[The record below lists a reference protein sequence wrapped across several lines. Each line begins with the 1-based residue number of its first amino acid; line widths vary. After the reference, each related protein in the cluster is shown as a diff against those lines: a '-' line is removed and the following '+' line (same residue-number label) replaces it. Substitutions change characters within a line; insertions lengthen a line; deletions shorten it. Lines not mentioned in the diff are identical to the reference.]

1 MKKRI
6 ILLTCCLLLAVSGC
20 RNQRTEGEEK
30 EQENQKSQEENQEQE
45 NQKSQEENQEQ
56 ENQKSQ
62 EENQEQPEETKT
74 EKEIPS
80 DEELS
85 LQENSET
92 HIEVS
97 DYFQNF
103 QQLVDILGM
112 EHTEGWQL
120 SDTDS
125 YKKDNFY
132 LEWLDDAFSMKDE
145 GTDYVS
151 LYGITVGDDM
161 TEADTAMK
169 ENGWITYYTNEN
181 TSAYLTTINDRAFM
195 ASFDGNEEGKVT
207 LWYLN
212 NWPQGEDIYEVL
224 NGQATAEESGDTQET
239 PDVSSEWKQA
249 YIDYINSH
257 GQFEISKLVNINN
270 DEIPELYINF
280 GTTASG
286 DVLCSYAE
294 GTVIEQP
301 MYNYG
306 FSYIEGQNLFRDLGG
321 HMDVYYDKIYTIQ
334 DGQFAM
340 LYSGDYGAEDNS
352 NVQLDESG
360 MPIYN
365 YYWNGTQVSSQEEYM
380 TLLNQVYNTEQAIT
394 PYDGAQYE
402 DGRYVGNG
410 LCDYNEI
417 IEAINNY

>member
-6 ILLTCCLLLAVSGC
+6 ILLTCCFLLAVSGC

-30 EQENQKSQEENQEQE
+30 EQE

-334 DGQFAM
+334 DGQFAL

>member
-1 MKKRI
+1 MSPRS
-6 ILLTCCLLLAVSGC
+6 V
-20 RNQRTEGEEK
+20 
-30 EQENQKSQEENQEQE
+30 
-45 NQKSQEENQEQ
+45 
-56 ENQKSQ
+56 
-62 EENQEQPEETKT
+62 
-74 EKEIPS
+74 
-80 DEELS
+80 
-85 LQENSET
+85 
-92 HIEVS
+92 
-97 DYFQNF
+97 
-103 QQLVDILGM
+103 
-112 EHTEGWQL
+112 
-120 SDTDS
+120 
-125 YKKDNFY
+125 
-132 LEWLDDAFSMKDE
+132 
-145 GTDYVS
+145 
-151 LYGITVGDDM
+151 
-161 TEADTAMK
+161 
-169 ENGWITYYTNEN
+169 
-181 TSAYLTTINDRAFM
+181 
-195 ASFDGNEEGKVT
+195 
-207 LWYLN
+207 
-212 NWPQGEDIYEVL
+212 
-224 NGQATAEESGDTQET
+224 
-239 PDVSSEWKQA
+239 
-249 YIDYINSH
+249 
-257 GQFEISKLVNINN
+257 SKLVNINN
-270 DEIPELYINF
+270 DEIPELYLNF

-334 DGQFAM
+334 GGQFAL